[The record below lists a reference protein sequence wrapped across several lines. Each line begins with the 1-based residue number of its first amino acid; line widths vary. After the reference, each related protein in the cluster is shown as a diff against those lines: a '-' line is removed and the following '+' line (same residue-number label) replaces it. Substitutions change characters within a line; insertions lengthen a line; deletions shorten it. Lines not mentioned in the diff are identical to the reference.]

1 MKYIIEIFIF
11 IFVDLIFSII
21 FRNKRIAEMRALQE
35 KAKYGSVLEITAV
48 DYVKE
53 INQAGEGVWVV
64 LHLYKPGY
72 FRFLSYLWPLH
83 RIILFLFLLLIEI
96 EDLILRYA
104 K

>member
-1 MKYIIEIFIF
+1 
-11 IFVDLIFSII
+11 
-21 FRNKRIAEMRALQE
+21 MRALQE

-72 FRFLSYLWPLH
+72 FQYLIYL
-83 RIILFLFLLLIEI
+83 
-96 EDLILRYA
+96 
-104 K
+104 

>member
-1 MKYIIEIFIF
+1 
-11 IFVDLIFSII
+11 
-21 FRNKRIAEMRALQE
+21 MRALQE

-72 FRFLSYLWPLH
+72 FRFLIYLCQLH
-83 RIILFLFLLLIEI
+83 RIIEVYEFLLIEMNDL
-96 EDLILRYA
+96 EDLILRIEICEF
-104 K
+104 